1 MERYSFTAQKQATLE
16 HLPLPLAVYQFVDR
30 RVVTLAVSDGF
41 CELFGYTDRGEAYH
55 DMDYEMYKYDHPDDV
70 ARIADAAFRF
80 ATQGGDFDVIYRTK
94 NRHGSG
100 YRMVHA
106 VGKHVQEDGARLA
119 YITYTDEGMYT
130 EGASGHD
137 AAFTRS
143 LNNALHEE
151 SLVMASR
158 YDYLTGLPN
167 MTYFFELAEA
177 GRQTIAR
184 EGGTA
189 VLLYMDFSGM
199 KFFNTKHSYTEGD
212 RLLKEFAALLAETFS
227 NENCCRVSAD
237 HFTVYTQEAG
247 LEERLA
253 QIFEQCEQ
261 LNGGNSLPVKVGV
274 YSAQTEDVS
283 VSAACDRAK
292 LACDSLRSA
301 YGSSFC
307 YYSESMRDELEKR
320 QYILSTLDRAL
331 AEEWIH
337 VYYQPIIRSING
349 RVCAEEALAR
359 WVDPVQGFLSPA
371 DFIPHLE
378 DAGLLYKLDL
388 YVVDRVLEK
397 IRLQQRSGLHIVPH
411 SVNLSRSDFDA
422 CDMVEEIR
430 KRVDA
435 AGISRNRISIEIT
448 ESVIGRD
455 FVFMKKQVDRFRA
468 LGFPVW
474 MDDFGSGY
482 SSLDVLQSIQFD
494 LLKFDMSFM
503 RKLDEGESGKIILT
517 ELMKMATALGVDTI
531 CEGVETVEH
540 AHFLREIG
548 CSKQQGF
555 YYCKAIPLAQILDR
569 YEKGIQ
575 IGYEN
580 PEEADYY
587 EVMGRVNLYD
597 FAVIANEDGNAFHH
611 FFNTLPMGI
620 IEVRGD
626 STRFVRSN
634 PSYRDF
640 LRRFF
645 GFDLTFEG
653 SAFAKYGDT
662 FMFNV
667 VKTCCELGNRSFYDE
682 KMPDG
687 SVVHSFARRIAQNP
701 VTGTYAVA
709 VVVLSITEADT
720 GTTYADIA
728 RALAADYY
736 NLYYVNLETERFIEY
751 SSKAGEQVL
760 AEERHG
766 EDFFALARRD
776 TATRVYAE
784 DRRAFLS
791 AFTKEN
797 VLREL
802 DRQGVFNL
810 TYRLIENGVPRYA
823 SMKVIRMQPGDRR
836 IIIGISIIDSQM
848 KRQEE
853 EEERLRQEGITFGR
867 IAALSGNYIVIYTV
881 DPVTGHYFEY
891 SASHEYEH
899 YGLAKEGEHF
909 FAQMRELAPR
919 TVHPEDYPRFSRIA
933 TTENIMKEIRRNG
946 LFSLDYRLILN
957 GKSTPVSLRAA
968 LVQESDGEKLI
979 VGINS
984 VEGGA

>member
-1 MERYSFTAQKQATLE
+1 MERYSFTAEKQAMLE
-16 HLPLPLAVYQFVDR
+16 HFPQPLAVYQFVDR
-30 RVVTLAVSDGF
+30 RVVTLALSDGF

-80 ATQGGDFDVIYRTK
+80 ATEGGDFDVIYRTQ
-94 NRHGSG
+94 NRFGSG
-100 YRMVHA
+100 YRIVHA
-106 VGKHVQEDGARLA
+106 MGKHVREDGARLA
-119 YITYTDEGMYT
+119 YITYTDEGMYA
-130 EGASGHD
+130 EGSEERD
-137 AAFTRS
+137 TAFTRS

-151 SLVMASR
+151 SIWKASR

-177 GRQTIAR
+177 GKEAIAHR
-184 EGGTA
+184 GGAA
-189 VLLYMDFSGM
+189 VLLYMDFNGM
-199 KFFNTKHSYTEGD
+199 KFFNNKYSYAEGD
-212 RLLKEFAALLAETFS
+212 RLLKDFASLLAATFS
-227 NENCCRVSAD
+227 NENCCRISGD
-237 HFTVYTQEAG
+237 HFTVFT
-247 LEERLA
+247 EERDL
-253 QIFEQCEQ
+253 EQRLTGFLESCGQ
-261 LNGGNSLPVKVGV
+261 LNGGNTLPVKVGV
-274 YSAQTEDVS
+274 YPGRMEDVP
-283 VSAACDRAK
+283 VSTACDRAK
-292 LACDSLRSA
+292 LACDSLRTTFDS
-301 YGSSFC
+301 GIC
-307 YYSESMRDELEKR
+307 YYSEKLREEVEQR
-320 QYILSTLDRAL
+320 QYFLSTLDRAI
-331 AEEWIH
+331 EEKWIQ
-337 VYYQPIIRSING
+337 VYYQPIVRSVSG
-349 RVCAEEALAR
+349 RVCGEEALAR
-359 WVDPVQGFLSPA
+359 WVDPVRGFLSPG

-378 DAGLLYKLDL
+378 DAGQIYKLDL
-388 YVVDRVLEK
+388 FVVEQTLEK
-397 IRLQQRSGLHIVPH
+397 IRLQQQSGLHIVPH

-430 KRVDA
+430 ARVDA
-435 AGISRNRISIEIT
+435 AGINRDRITIEIT

-455 FVFMKKQVDRFRA
+455 SAFMKTQVERFRA

-482 SSLDVLQSIQFD
+482 SSLDVLQSIKFD

-531 CEGVETVEH
+531 CEGVETEEH
-540 AHFLREIG
+540 ALFLREIG

-555 YYCKAIPLAQILDR
+555 FYCKAIPLEQILDR
-569 YEKGIQ
+569 YRRGVQ

-580 PEEADYY
+580 PEEAGYY

-597 FAVIANEDGNAFHH
+597 FSVVANEDGNAFHH

-634 PSYRDF
+634 PSYREF

-645 GFDLTFEG
+645 HFDLTFEG
-653 SAFAKYGDT
+653 SAFMKYGDT

-667 VKTCCELGNRSFYDE
+667 VRTCCELGNRSFYDE

-687 SVVHSFARRIAQNP
+687 SVVHSFARAIAKNP

-709 VVVLSITEADT
+709 VVVLSITDADT

-728 RALAADYY
+728 RALAAEYY

-751 SSKAGEQVL
+751 RSKTGEQVL

-766 EDFFALARRD
+766 ENFFALARKD
-776 TATRVYAE
+776 TATRIYAE
-784 DRRAFLS
+784 DQGAFLS
-791 AFTKEN
+791 VFTREN

-810 TYRLIENGVPRYA
+810 TYRLIENGVPRYVG
-823 SMKVIRMQPGDRR
+823 MKIIRMQPGDSH

-853 EEERLRQEGITFGR
+853 EKRLRQEGITFGR

-891 SASHEYEH
+891 SASREYEH

-909 FAQMRELAPR
+909 FEQMRVLAPR

-933 TTENIMKEIRRNG
+933 TTGNIMGEIRRNG

-957 GKSTPVSLRAA
+957 GKTIPVSLRAA

-984 VEGGA
+984 VDKKA